1 MTQSSADG
9 RADETG
15 TTSADGR
22 RVDWFELFFDLAF
35 VVFITQLAHDLH
47 GSPGPFEFLVFVA
60 WSIPA
65 WWAWTNIMV
74 SINPLPTLPTR
85 LLVPA
90 LLVSMGLVGLM
101 AASVTDSVDR
111 AGVFSLACAA
121 LRLVLLGLWLYRTK
135 DSGRTRSRTFMY
147 NGATAAI
154 WVAAALVPTPFNF
167 ALWAAAIL
175 VEAALLRVG
184 RASGSRSLLVDTAH
198 ASERLG
204 LFMIILMGESVL
216 SLVTSL
222 SQRWTIASGIA
233 ALVGFIAICSLASGF
248 FVFGINTMETG
259 LARLSSSHDFNG
271 LLDTVMFLPYLLVI
285 GVTMFAAGL
294 STVVAAPGDP
304 LALGAAISLCGG
316 VALFYLTN
324 TIVSLRWGVPMKRLL
339 RWAIPGVVLPLFVP
353 IMAVHVPAT
362 LSLGVIAGIIVCIV
376 AGSAAFS
383 AAK

>member
-1 MTQSSADG
+1 MTQSAADG
-9 RADETG
+9 RAEKTG
-15 TTSADGR
+15 AASADGR

-35 VVFITQLAHDLH
+35 VAFITQLAHDLH
-47 GSPGPFEFLVFVA
+47 GSPGPFEFLVFIA

-65 WWAWTNIMV
+65 WWAWTNIMA

-90 LLVSMGLVGLM
+90 LLIAMGLVGLM
-101 AASVTDSVDR
+101 AASVTDGVDR

-121 LRLVLLGLWLYRTK
+121 LRLVLLGLWLYRAK
-135 DSGRTRSRTFMY
+135 QSGHPLAQTFVY

-154 WVAAALVPTPFNF
+154 WAAAAFMPTPFNF

-175 VEAALLRVG
+175 IEAALLRVG
-184 RASGSRSLLVDTAH
+184 RASGSRSLLIDTAH

-222 SQRWTIASGIA
+222 GQRWTTASGIA
-233 ALVGFIAICSLASGF
+233 ALVGFVAICSLASGF

-285 GVTMFAAGL
+285 GVTSFAAGL

-304 LALGAAISLCGG
+304 LALGAAISLGGG

-324 TIVSLRWGVPMKRLL
+324 AIVSLRWGVPLKRLL
-339 RWAIPGVVLPLFVP
+339 RWAIPGVALPLFVP
-353 IMAVHVPAT
+353 VMAPHVPAT
-362 LSLGVIAGIIVCIV
+362 VSLGVVAGIIVCIV
-376 AGSAAFS
+376 AGSVASRAPR
-383 AAK
+383 

>member
-1 MTQSSADG
+1 MTHSSADG
-9 RADETG
+9 VPEGTG
-15 TTSADGR
+15 PTSVDVR

-35 VVFITQLAHDLH
+35 VAFITQLAHNLH
-47 GSPGPFEFLVFVA
+47 GAPGPFEFLLFIA

-74 SINPLPTLPTR
+74 TINPLPTLPVR

-90 LLVSMGLVGLM
+90 LLVSMAIVGLM

-121 LRLVLLGLWLYRTK
+121 LRLVLLVLWLYRTK
-135 DSGRTRSRTFMY
+135 RAGQPAGRTILY

-154 WVAAALVPTPFNF
+154 WVAAAFVPTPFNF
-167 ALWAAAIL
+167 TLWAAAIL
-175 VEAALLRVG
+175 IEVALLRVG
-184 RASGSRSLLVDTAH
+184 RLSRSRSFLVDSAH

-222 SQRWTIASGIA
+222 SEHWTVASGIA
-233 ALVGFIAICSLASGF
+233 ALVGFAAICSLAAGF
-248 FVFGINTMETG
+248 FLFGMNTMEHE
-259 LARLSSSHDFNG
+259 LARLNDKHDFNG

-294 STVVAAPGDP
+294 STVVAAPAE
-304 LALGAAISLCGG
+304 ALPTGAAISLTGG

-324 TIVSLRWGVPMKRLL
+324 TIVSIRWGTPLRRLL
-339 RWAIPGVVLPLFVP
+339 RWAIPGVPLPLLV
-353 IMAVHVPAT
+353 AVLAPHVPAIVT
-362 LSLGVIAGIIVCIV
+362 LCVIAGIVLVIIG
-376 AGSAAFS
+376 GSAATR
-383 AAK
+383 AQR